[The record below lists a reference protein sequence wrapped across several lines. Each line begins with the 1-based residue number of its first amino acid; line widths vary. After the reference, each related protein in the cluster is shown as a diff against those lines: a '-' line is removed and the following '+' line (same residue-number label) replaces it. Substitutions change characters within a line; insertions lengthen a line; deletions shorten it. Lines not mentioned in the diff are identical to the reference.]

1 MVDDAWGR
9 LTHLIKFIKGEAK
22 EMVKTCMKLPPEV
35 GFKTAKR
42 LLHERYG
49 DHAKSQQHIKIRSK
63 NGRMLIE
70 KFRTS

>member
-49 DHAKSQQHIKIRSK
+49 DHAKS
-63 NGRMLIE
+63 
-70 KFRTS
+70 